1 MSQPP
6 AGPPTRH
13 GYRLD
18 EAWDGYAADDDRT
31 AEKNVGRPRRAV
43 TPDEAGPHPVPSV
56 EDDPDLTRMAPRE
69 AARPDIDAGDH
80 TRGRP
85 DPQPPNTGIVNGSA
99 PIHGSA
105 HTGEANGNGAG
116 AGLGGAM
123 RRVASSR
130 PHPVGD
136 EDVTVRRSLP
146 EPPRRET
153 PPPAVPAYL
162 DETAPAPEG
171 LDRVAGPEVGSGWF
185 RPDAPPQSGFGN
197 AGPVSPV
204 APGAPRN
211 GGPTGAPGAPPPH
224 APPAPDPSWAGT
236 APLQP
241 PAQDSPWA
249 EPPGTPDAGHGPA
262 QAGPQAPA
270 GPPGPAPGV
279 GGRDSAAEAHLPEAG
294 QDADEDAKPT
304 TLDRVAT
311 VVDWLRGREKASEAK
326 RRAKE
331 AGQSPRQ
338 RTWSLVRELSLV
350 VIVGVAVTLLLRAFV
365 LQPFGIPSE
374 SMQETLMVD
383 DKVVVSKL
391 SDYHRGDILVFR
403 DDHGWLDPA
412 ERSGVELTMIDLHLM
427 PDEQY
432 LTKRLI
438 GMPGDRVQFDPTVG
452 KLTVNGYQL
461 EESDYLFADGSGQP
475 VASVKFEV
483 VVPQGHVFMMGD
495 NRSNSK
501 DSRCYLTQADESG
514 EPGSM
519 AFISTDAIV
528 GPAAA
533 VYLPLNRIQTFDTPR
548 TFAGVPDPT
557 QVAPKDPVV
566 VGSEMC

>member
-1 MSQPP
+1 MSHPP
-6 AGPPTRH
+6 AGPPTPH
-13 GYRLD
+13 GYRHD
-18 EAWDGYAADDDRT
+18 EAWDGYGADDDRT
-31 AEKNVGRPRRAV
+31 AEKNA
-43 TPDEAGPHPVPSV
+43 APSV
-56 EDDPDLTRMAPRE
+56 EDDPDLTRIAPRE
-69 AARPDIDAGDH
+69 PVGPGSSGADS
-80 TRGRP
+80 TRGRSARP
-85 DPQPPNTGIVNGSA
+85 APRSGIVNGSA
-99 PIHGSA
+99 PINGATHA
-105 HTGEANGNGAG
+105 GETNASSAG

-123 RRVASSR
+123 GRVAPAR

-136 EDVTVRRSLP
+136 EDVTVRRSSS
-146 EPPRRET
+146 EPLRGGT
-153 PPPAVPAYL
+153 PPASVPPYL
-162 DETAPAPEG
+162 DETAPAPDG
-171 LDRVAGPEVGSGWF
+171 LDRAAVPEVASAWF
-185 RPDAPPQSGFGN
+185 RPDAPNPGFGH
-197 AGPVSPV
+197 GPPGQPAPVQPGTGPAV
-204 APGAPRN
+204 APQAPR
-211 GGPTGAPGAPPPH
+211 
-224 APPAPDPSWAGT
+224 PSV
-236 APLQP
+236 
-241 PAQDSPWA
+241 PAQRPGQVEAGSQHSPWA
-249 EPPGTPDAGHGPA
+249 EHPGPPEAAPA
-262 QAGPQAPA
+262 QPA
-270 GPPGPAPGV
+270 HGSPSPSHRG
-279 GGRDSAAEAHLPEAG
+279 DT
-294 QDADEDAKPT
+294 EDATEGEAKAT
-304 TLDRVAT
+304 LLDRVAT
-311 VVDWLRGREKASEAK
+311 VVDWMRGREKASEA
-326 RRAKE
+326 RRKAKE

-338 RTWSLVRELSLV
+338 RTWSLVRELTIV

-374 SMQETLMVD
+374 SMQDTLMVD

-412 ERSGVELTMIDLHLM
+412 ERSGLEQTMINLHLM

-438 GMPGDRVQFDPTVG
+438 GLPGDRVQFDPTVG

-461 EESDYLFADGSGQP
+461 EESDYLFADSSGQP

-495 NRSNSK
+495 NRSNSR
-501 DSRCYLTQADESG
+501 DSRCYLTQADQSG

-533 VYLPLNRIQTFDTPR
+533 VYLPLNRIQTFDIPR